1 MKPQIKTA
9 KAEKKSKRAEKEVS
23 QTTSSSSNI
32 ISDQSESDDKIQ
44 AKRSSGLT
52 VFFMHK
58 PVAATMLLASG
69 LLLGIYAAQ
78 FLRIGLLPNAVTPG
92 LSVIT
97 RYPGVA
103 PEKVEKLLT
112 KPIEEKVAEV
122 PGIEQLSSLSEDG
135 ESKINVIFG
144 SNVDLKVKI
153 IEVQEKLEQIRQTFS
168 REVEAPYIV
177 PYDPSDRPVFILS
190 LSSKRYDLK
199 YVRGLAD
206 KRIKYNF
213 SKVEGVSEVFVGG
226 GTIREIQIFADPL
239 KLISYN
245 ISLSDIISLVQANN
259 RYVPAGS
266 LREAN
271 LTRTIITDVK
281 YKSVKEIADTLIP
294 YGKDQVIP
302 LRSVAEIKDYFREP
316 ENVSRSN
323 GVEKV
328 SIYVMK
334 SGIANTAAV
343 TAACRR
349 VLAELNFPDLNIE
362 VDYDQGEFIEKATK
376 RVTNEIILGSIIAA
390 LILWLFLRQASIT
403 LLTAIVIPASILTTF
418 LFLFFFKIELNV
430 MTLSGLAL
438 GVGLIIDNAIVV
450 VEKMSHISV
459 KDSSNEQSILEK
471 VAEVK
476 FEVLSSTLTIVIVF
490 LPIFFTN
497 QNTRDLYKDLAISL
511 SISVLVSLFLSV
523 TIIPSFYNQ
532 LLNPIARNLT
542 ERMGHAIQIFWV
554 QIRAFKPF
562 AVLKNK
568 VPGLSNYTERI
579 KGIDIRKKYR
589 QLIYA
594 GCRNFRFNL
603 LILLLIVA
611 SGVAAFYLA
620 KKEFIDP
627 IDSGEIN
634 ASVELDTGIN
644 LDATEKAVKEIEK
657 ALLLHP
663 AVEKITAKIEKWHA
677 SLFIKMKK
685 ELRSSMDT
693 DTFIAELKNI
703 TTPFKSAYVYFNQNS
718 DGGDSREIDID
729 LFGDDHQSL
738 KKLAKTLSQELK
750 QAIPGIGEIVLRFR
764 EGKPALEVTP
774 KLVELSRLGFTNARI
789 GELFRGA
796 LYGIVVTKYY
806 EGDREVDVRLKID
819 PNFINTPEKLKALY
833 IPGDVKDFVPISS
846 VLKIKEGTEETKLYR
861 KNKQKT
867 VSITVKLAG
876 IDTGTAGQL
885 LKNYLSSYPF
895 EKNYHYDFGENY
907 KKQLEGQR
915 EMMLAAFASIL
926 LIYFLLGALYE
937 SITTPLYVIL
947 TVPASI
953 LMSLIVIVIL
963 GKTLNISVYIGF
975 ILTAGISVSGAIMLV
990 STIRHKKE
998 TISPHR
1004 AVFAAVFERARPIAM
1019 TTSVTMVSMLPLI
1032 FDHGEG
1038 SNLWRPLAFT
1048 ILTGV
1053 LFSLVV
1059 TLYLIPVLQ
1068 IVIGGAKRGSLKLLL
1083 DLRKPVG

>member
-1 MKPQIKTA
+1 MKPGAGK
-9 KAEKKSKRAEKEVS
+9 
-23 QTTSSSSNI
+23 
-32 ISDQSESDDKIQ
+32 
-44 AKRSSGLT
+44 SGLT
-52 VFFMHK
+52 AFFLHK

-69 LLLGIYAAQ
+69 LLLGIYASN
-78 FLRIGLLPNAVTPG
+78 FLKIGLLPNSVTPG

-103 PEKVEKLLT
+103 PEKIEKLLT

-144 SNVDLKVKI
+144 SNVELKVKI

-199 YVRGLAD
+199 YIRGLAD

-239 KLISYN
+239 RLISYN
-245 ISLSDIISLVQANN
+245 ISLSDIISLVQSNN
-259 RYVPAGS
+259 RYIPAGP

-271 LTRTIITDVK
+271 LTRSIVTDFK
-281 YKSVKEIADTLIP
+281 YKTVKEISDTLIP

-302 LRSVAEIKDYFREP
+302 LRNVAEVKDHFREP
-316 ENVSRSN
+316 ENISRSN
-323 GVEKV
+323 GTEKV

-343 TAACRR
+343 TAGCRR
-349 VLAELNFPDLNIE
+349 VLSELRFPDLNIE
-362 VDYDQGEFIEKATK
+362 VDYDQGEFIEKAIK

-390 LILWLFLRQASIT
+390 IILWLFLRQASVT

-450 VEKMSHISV
+450 VEKIAHINRS
-459 KDSSNEQSILEK
+459 DGDRESNIIAK
-471 VAEVK
+471 VAQVK

-511 SISVLVSLFLSV
+511 SLSVLVSLFLSL
-523 TIIPSFYNQ
+523 TIIPSFFNQ
-532 LLNPIARNLT
+532 LQNPLAVRMAGKLSEFSRNLSGKISNGRVISRLRGRLSRY
-542 ERMGHAIQIFWV
+542 E
-554 QIRAFKPF
+554 
-562 AVLKNK
+562 
-568 VPGLSNYTERI
+568 GL
-579 KGIDIRKKYR
+579 RKRYNMNSLRVKYR
-589 QLIYA
+589 RLIFY
-594 GCRNFRFNL
+594 GCRNLKLNFVL
-603 LILLLIVA
+603 LAFAIAGGI
-611 SGVAAFYLA
+611 AAFYFA

-644 LDATEKAVKEIEK
+644 LEHTEKAVREIEK
-657 ALLLHP
+657 ALMQHA

-677 SLFIKMKK
+677 SLYIKMKK
-685 ELRSSMDT
+685 ELRSSLDS
-693 DTFIAELKNI
+693 DTFINELKAI
-703 TTPFKSAYVYFNQNS
+703 TGQFKNAYVYFNQSS

-729 LFGDDHQSL
+729 LFGDDHKTL
-738 KKLAKTLSQELK
+738 KKLARNLSQELK
-750 QAIPGIGEIVLRFR
+750 QAIPGLNEIVLRFR
-764 EGKPALEVTP
+764 EGKPAIEISP
-774 KLVELSRLGFTNARI
+774 KHVELSRLGFTNARI

-796 LYGIVVTKYY
+796 LYGVVVTKFY
-806 EGDREVDVRLKID
+806 EGDREIDVRLKLD
-819 PNFINTPEKLKALY
+819 PNFINTPEKLKGLY

-846 VLKIKEGTEETKLYR
+846 VLKIQDGTEETKLYR

-867 VSITVKLAG
+867 VSITAKLGG

-885 LKNYLSSYPF
+885 LREYLNRYPF

-915 EMMLAAFASIL
+915 EMVFAAMAAIL

-937 SITTPLYVIL
+937 SFTTPLFVIL
-947 TVPASI
+947 TVPVSI
-953 LMSLIVIVIL
+953 LMSLIVTVAL
-963 GKTLNISVYIGF
+963 GKSLNISVYIGF

-990 STIRHKKE
+990 STIRHKQE
-998 TISPHR
+998 TLKGAK
-1004 AVFAAVFERARPIAM
+1004 AVFAAVFERIRPIAM

-1032 FDHGEG
+1032 FDYGEG

-1048 ILTGV
+1048 IMTGV
-1053 LFSLVV
+1053 LFSLLV
-1059 TLYLIPVLQ
+1059 TLYLIPVLEITLSMPGRNLFSRSAQ
-1068 IVIGGAKRGSLKLLL
+1068 KNRQKIGNAA
-1083 DLRKPVG
+1083 V

>member
-1 MKPQIKTA
+1 MRSDEKPQKHDL
-9 KAEKKSKRAEKEVS
+9 
-23 QTTSSSSNI
+23 TT
-32 ISDQSESDDKIQ
+32 
-44 AKRSSGLT
+44 
-52 VFFMHK
+52 FFMHK

-69 LLLGIYAAQ
+69 LLLGIYAVG
-78 FLRIGLLPNAVTPG
+78 FLKIGLLPNAVTPG

-103 PEKVEKLLT
+103 PEKIEKLLT

-122 PGIEQLSSLSEDG
+122 PGIEQISSLSEDG

-153 IEVQEKLEQIRQTFS
+153 VEVQEKLEQIRQTFS

-177 PYDPSDRPVFILS
+177 PYDPSDRPVFIIS

-199 YVRGLAD
+199 YIRGLAD

-259 RYVPAGS
+259 RYMPAGA
-266 LREAN
+266 LKEAN
-271 LTRTIITDVK
+271 QSRTIITDVK
-281 YKSVKEIADTLIP
+281 YRTVREIEETLIP
-294 YGKDQVIP
+294 YGKDQIVP
-302 LRSVAEIKDYFREP
+302 LKNIAEVKDHFREP
-316 ENVSRSN
+316 ENISRSN

-334 SGIANTAAV
+334 SGIANTASV
-343 TAACRR
+343 TAGCRK
-349 VLAELNFPDLNIE
+349 VLTGLKFPDLDIE

-376 RVTNEIILGSIIAA
+376 RVTNEIILGSVIAA
-390 LILWLFLRQASIT
+390 FILWLFIRQFSMTI
-403 LLTAIVIPASILTTF
+403 LTAIVIPASILTTF

-450 VEKMSHISV
+450 VEKISHIQIAEGA
-459 KDSSNEQSILEK
+459 NETSILEK
-471 VAEVK
+471 VSQVK

-497 QNTRDLYKDLAISL
+497 QTTRDLYKDLAISL
-511 SISVLVSLFLSV
+511 SLSVLVSLFLSL

-532 LLNPIARNLT
+532 LLGPVAKALGTYFSGFGQPIAKKIKSIKLFTRSDGLLRKYSGLT
-542 ERMGHAIQIFWV
+542 NQLN
-554 QIRAFKPF
+554 
-562 AVLKNK
+562 LKNLK
-568 VPGLSNYTERI
+568 A
-579 KGIDIRKKYR
+579 KYR
-589 QLIYA
+589 SMVFA
-594 GCRNFRFNL
+594 GCRYFKTTL
-603 LILLLIVA
+603 MVMACVIGAGIVA
-611 SGVAAFYLA
+611 FNLA

-644 LDATEKAVKEIEK
+644 LEYTEKAIKDIEK
-657 ALLLHP
+657 ALLQHP
-663 AVEKITAKIEKWHA
+663 AVGKITSKIEKWHA

-685 ELRSSMDT
+685 ELRGSLDT
-693 DTFIAELKNI
+693 DAFIAELKAI
-703 TTPFKSAYVYFNQNS
+703 AGRFKSAYVYFNQSS

-729 LFGDDHQSL
+729 LFGDDHRAL
-738 KKLAKTLSQELK
+738 KSLAKSLSQEIK
-750 QAIPGIGEIVLRFR
+750 QAIPGIGEVVLRFR
-764 EGKPALEVTP
+764 EGKPALEISP
-774 KLVELSRLGFTNARI
+774 KHVELSRLGFTNARI

-796 LYGIVVTKYY
+796 LYGMVVTKFY
-806 EGDREVDVRLKID
+806 EGDREIDVRLKID
-819 PNFINTPEKLKALY
+819 PNFINTPEKLKGLY
-833 IPGDVKDFVPISS
+833 IPGDVKDFVPVSS
-846 VLKIKEGTEETKLYR
+846 VLQVKDGTEETKLYR
-861 KNKQKT
+861 KNKQKN

-876 IDTGTAGQL
+876 IDSGSAGNL
-885 LKNYLSSYPF
+885 LKSFLDKYPF
-895 EKNYHYDFGENY
+895 DKNYHYDFGDSY
-907 KKQLEGQR
+907 KKQLAGQR
-915 EMMLAAFASIL
+915 EMLFASFAAIL

-937 SITTPLYVIL
+937 SFTIPLYVIL
-947 TVPASI
+947 TVPASVF
-953 LMSLIVIVIL
+953 MSLVVIVLL

-975 ILTAGISVSGAIMLV
+975 ILTAGISVSSAIMLV
-990 STIRHKKE
+990 STIQHNNDRFN
-998 TISPHR
+998 TAR
-1004 AVFAAVFERARPIAM
+1004 AVFYSVFERVRPIAM

-1048 ILTGV
+1048 ILVGV

-1059 TLYLIPVLQ
+1059 TLYLIPVLR
-1068 IVIGGAKRGSLKLLL
+1068 IVTGHRRIKMEKESEYQFDGTA
-1083 DLRKPVG
+1083 LRNS

>member
-1 MKPQIKTA
+1 MMQPGPHKSGITA
-9 KAEKKSKRAEKEVS
+9 Y
-23 QTTSSSSNI
+23 
-32 ISDQSESDDKIQ
+32 
-44 AKRSSGLT
+44 
-52 VFFMHK
+52 FMRK

-69 LLLGIYAAQ
+69 LLLGIYASK
-78 FLRIGLLPNAVTPG
+78 FLKIGLLPNAVTPG

-103 PEKVEKLLT
+103 PEKIEKLLT

-135 ESKINVIFG
+135 ESKINVIFD

-199 YVRGLAD
+199 YIRGLAD

-245 ISLSDIISLVQANN
+245 ISLSDIISLVQSNN
-259 RYVPAGS
+259 RYVPAGP
-266 LREAN
+266 LREPN
-271 LTRTIITDVK
+271 FTRNIITDFK
-281 YKSVKEIADTLIP
+281 YKTVKDIADTLIP
-294 YGKDQVIP
+294 YGKDQIIP
-302 LRSVAEIKDYFREP
+302 LRSIAEVKDHFREP
-316 ENVSRSN
+316 ENISRSN
-323 GVEKV
+323 GTEKV

-334 SGIANTAAV
+334 SGVANTAAV
-343 TAACRR
+343 TAGCRK
-349 VLAELNFPDLNIE
+349 VLSELQFPDLNIE
-362 VDYDQGEFIEKATK
+362 VDYDQGEFIEKAIQ
-376 RVTNEIILGSIIAA
+376 RVTSEIILGSIIAA
-390 LILWLFLRQASIT
+390 LILWLFLRRVSVT

-450 VEKMSHISV
+450 VEKIAHIGQN
-459 KDSSNEQSILEK
+459 DAHRELSIIGK
-471 VAEVK
+471 VGQVK

-497 QNTRDLYKDLAISL
+497 QSTRDLYKDLAIALSL
-511 SISVLVSLFLSV
+511 SVLVSLFLSM
-523 TIIPSFYNQ
+523 TIIPSFFNQ
-532 LLNPIARNLT
+532 LQNPLAL
-542 ERMGHAIQIFWV
+542 RMGAGISTFLMALWEKIRESHVIVWSGRFLDYFGLLRQRYSQGSIKVRYRRFIF
-554 QIRAFKPF
+554 
-562 AVLKNK
+562 
-568 VPGLSNYTERI
+568 
-579 KGIDIRKKYR
+579 
-589 QLIYA
+589 A
-594 GCRNFRFNL
+594 GCRNLRFNL
-603 LILLLIVA
+603 MLLALVVVA
-611 SGVAAFYLA
+611 GITAFYFA

-644 LDATEKAVKEIEK
+644 LEHTEKAVKDIEK
-657 ALLLHP
+657 ALLKHA

-685 ELRSSMDT
+685 ELRSSLDT
-693 DTFIAELKNI
+693 DTFISELKSI
-703 TTPFKSAYVYFNQNS
+703 TGQFKNAFVYFNQSS

-729 LFGDDHQSL
+729 LFGDDHSVL
-738 KKLAKTLSQELK
+738 KKLARNLSQELK
-750 QAIPGIGEIVLRFR
+750 QAIPGLTEIVLRFR
-764 EGKPALEVTP
+764 EGKPALEISP
-774 KLVELSRLGFTNARI
+774 KHVELSRLGFTNARI

-796 LYGIVVTKYY
+796 LYGMVVTKFY

-819 PNFINTPEKLKALY
+819 PNFINTPEKLKGLY
-833 IPGDVKDFVPISS
+833 IPGDVKDFVPVSS
-846 VLKIKEGTEETKLYR
+846 VLKIQDGTEETKLYR

-867 VSITVKLAG
+867 VSITAKLGG

-885 LKNYLSSYPF
+885 LRDYLNRYPF
-895 EKNYHYDFGENY
+895 EKNYHYDFGDSY

-915 EMMLAAFASIL
+915 EMIVAAWAAIL

-937 SITTPLYVIL
+937 SFTTPLFVIL
-947 TVPASI
+947 TVPVSI
-953 LMSLIVIVIL
+953 LMSLIVTVAL
-963 GKTLNISVYIGF
+963 GKSLNISVYIGF

-990 STIRHKKE
+990 STIRHKQE
-998 TISPHR
+998 TLR
-1004 AVFAAVFERARPIAM
+1004 GAKAVIAAVFERIRPIAM

-1032 FDHGEG
+1032 FDYGEG

-1048 ILTGV
+1048 IMTGV
-1053 LFSLVV
+1053 LFSLLV
-1059 TLYLIPVLQ
+1059 TLYLIPVLEITLSLPRQ
-1068 IVIGGAKRGSLKLLL
+1068 SRVERGWLNR
-1083 DLRKPVG
+1083 LR

>member
-1 MKPQIKTA
+1 MQGA
-9 KAEKKSKRAEKEVS
+9 NGKA
-23 QTTSSSSNI
+23 
-32 ISDQSESDDKIQ
+32 
-44 AKRSSGLT
+44 GLT
-52 VFFMHK
+52 AYFLHK

-69 LLLGIYAAQ
+69 LLLGVYSSK
-78 FLRIGLLPNAVTPG
+78 FLKIGLLPNAVTPG

-103 PEKVEKLLT
+103 PEKIEKLLT

-144 SNVDLKVKI
+144 SNVELKVKI

-190 LSSKRYDLK
+190 LSSKSYDLK
-199 YVRGLAD
+199 YIRGLAD

-213 SKVEGVSEVFVGG
+213 SKVDGVSEVFVGG

-245 ISLSDIISLVQANN
+245 ISLSDIVSLVQANN
-259 RYVPAGS
+259 KYIPAGP
-266 LREAN
+266 LREPN
-271 LTRTIITDVK
+271 ITRSIITDFK
-281 YKSVKEIADTLIP
+281 YKSVKEISDTLIP

-302 LRSVAEIKDYFREP
+302 LRSVAEVKDHFREP
-316 ENVSRSN
+316 ENISRSN
-323 GVEKV
+323 GTEKV

-343 TAACRR
+343 TAGCRR
-349 VLAELNFPDLNIE
+349 VLSELNFPDLNIE
-362 VDYDQGEFIEKATK
+362 VDYDQGEFIEKAIK
-376 RVTNEIILGSIIAA
+376 RVTSEIILGSIIAA
-390 LILWLFLRQASIT
+390 LILWLFLRQISIT
-403 LLTAIVIPASILTTF
+403 LVTAIVIPASILTTF

-450 VEKMSHISV
+450 VEKIAHLNNS
-459 KDSSNEQSILEK
+459 KSNRESNIVTTVGL
-471 VAEVK
+471 VK

-511 SISVLVSLFLSV
+511 SLSMLVSLFLSL
-523 TIIPSFYNQ
+523 TIIPSFFNQ
-532 LLNPIARNLT
+532 LQSPVAVNIGERYARFMHRLSAKIVNWRIYNLLRVSL
-542 ERMGHAIQIFWV
+542 ERRTHSLANFGLG
-554 QIRAFKPF
+554 P
-562 AVLKNK
+562 LK
-568 VPGLSNYTERI
+568 
-579 KGIDIRKKYR
+579 KKYR
-589 QLIYA
+589 KWVLA
-594 GCRNFRFNL
+594 GCRNLRLNL
-603 LILLLIVA
+603 LLLVLTVA
-611 SGVAAFYLA
+611 GGSAAFHFA

-644 LDATEKAVKEIEK
+644 LDHTEKAVKEIEK
-657 ALLLHP
+657 ALMQHP

-677 SLFIKMKK
+677 SLYVKMKK
-685 ELRSSMDT
+685 ELRSSLSSDA
-693 DTFIAELKNI
+693 FIAELKSI
-703 TTPFKSAYVYFNQNS
+703 TAQFRNAYIYFNQS
-718 DGGDSREIDID
+718 ADGGDSREIDID
-729 LFGDDHQSL
+729 LFGDDHTIL
-738 KKLAKTLSQELK
+738 KKLARDLSQELK
-750 QAIPGIGEIVLRFR
+750 QAIPGLTEIVLRFR
-764 EGKPALEVTP
+764 EGKPAIEISP
-774 KLVELSRLGFTNARI
+774 KHVELSRLGFTNARI

-796 LYGIVVTKYY
+796 LYGIVVTKFY
-806 EGDREVDVRLKID
+806 EGDREIDVRLKLD
-819 PNFINTPEKLKALY
+819 PGFINTPEKLKGLY

-846 VLKIKEGTEETKLYR
+846 VLKIQEGTEETKLYR

-867 VSITVKLAG
+867 VSITAKLGG

-885 LKNYLSSYPF
+885 LRDYLNRYPF

-915 EMMLAAFASIL
+915 EMVFAAMASVL

-937 SITTPLYVIL
+937 SFTTPLFVIL
-947 TVPASI
+947 TVPVSI
-953 LMSLIVIVIL
+953 LMSLIVTVVL
-963 GKTLNISVYIGF
+963 GKSLNVSVYIGF

-990 STIRHKKE
+990 STIRHKQGTQKGVK
-998 TISPHR
+998 
-1004 AVFAAVFERARPIAM
+1004 AVFAAVFERFRPITM
-1019 TTSVTMVSMLPLI
+1019 TTSVTVVSMLPLI
-1032 FDHGEG
+1032 LDYGEG

-1048 ILTGV
+1048 IMTGV
-1053 LFSLVV
+1053 LFSLLV
-1059 TLYLIPVLQ
+1059 TLYLIPVLE
-1068 IVIGGAKRGSLKLLL
+1068 ISVASPKKNRLADILRFKRKQSG
-1083 DLRKPVG
+1083 

>member
-1 MKPQIKTA
+1 MMDKPGD
-9 KAEKKSKRAEKEVS
+9 SKG
-23 QTTSSSSNI
+23 
-32 ISDQSESDDKIQ
+32 
-44 AKRSSGLT
+44 SGLT
-52 VFFMHK
+52 AFFLEK

-69 LLLGIYAAQ
+69 LLLGIYASG
-78 FLRIGLLPNAVTPG
+78 FLKIGLLPNAVTPG

-103 PEKVEKLLT
+103 PEKIEKLLT

-153 IEVQEKLEQIRQTFS
+153 VEVQEKLEQIRQTFS

-190 LSSKRYDLK
+190 LSSKRHDLK
-199 YVRGLAD
+199 SIRGLAD

-259 RYVPAGS
+259 RYMPAGP
-266 LREAN
+266 LREPNQTRNIIAN
-271 LTRTIITDVK
+271 FK
-281 YKSVKEIADTLIP
+281 YKSVKEIGDTLIP
-294 YGKDQVIP
+294 YGKDQIIP
-302 LRSVAEIKDYFREP
+302 LRSVAEVKDYFREP
-316 ENVSRSN
+316 ENISRSN
-323 GVEKV
+323 GTEKV

-343 TAACRR
+343 TAGCRR
-349 VLAELNFPDLNIE
+349 VLKELNFPDLNIE
-362 VDYDQGEFIEKATK
+362 VDYDQGEFIEKAIK

-403 LLTAIVIPASILTTF
+403 FLTSIVIPASILTTF

-450 VEKMSHISV
+450 VEKMAHISQ
-459 KDSSNEQSILEK
+459 KGLPKAAGILEK

-511 SISVLVSLFLSV
+511 SLSVLVSLFLSL
-523 TIIPSFYNQ
+523 TIIPSFYHQ
-532 LLNPIARNLT
+532 LQGGVAESLGKKIHVFLAKGKNAVFDSRIFAKAREKLS
-542 ERMGHAIQIFWV
+542 GL
-554 QIRAFKPF
+554 IRYTDRYRTVSLKTRYRK
-562 AVLKNK
+562 AVF
-568 VPGLSNYTERI
+568 S
-579 KGIDIRKKYR
+579 
-589 QLIYA
+589 
-594 GCRNFRFNL
+594 GCRSFRFNL
-603 LILLLIVA
+603 LLFLLTVA
-611 SGVAAFYLA
+611 GGVVAFYFA

-644 LDATEKAVKEIEK
+644 LEHTEKAVKEIEK

-677 SLFIKMKK
+677 SLFVKMKR
-685 ELRSSMDT
+685 ELRSSLDT
-693 DTFIAELKNI
+693 DTFVAELKGI
-703 TTPFKSAYVYFNQNS
+703 TGKFKNAYVYFNQGS

-729 LFGDDHQSL
+729 LFGDDHKEL
-738 KKLAKTLSQELK
+738 KKLARTLSQELK

-764 EGKPALEVTP
+764 EGKPALEISP
-774 KLVELSRLGFTNARI
+774 KHVELSRLGFTNARI

-796 LYGIVVTKYY
+796 LYGIVVTKFY
-806 EGDREVDVRLKID
+806 EGDREVDVRLKLD
-819 PNFINTPEKLKALY
+819 PNFINAPEKLKGLY

-846 VLKIKEGTEETKLYR
+846 VLKIQDGTEETKLYR

-867 VSITVKLAG
+867 VSITAKLSG
-876 IDTGTAGQL
+876 IDTGTAGQRIKEFL
-885 LKNYLSSYPF
+885 NRYPF
-895 EKNYHYDFGENY
+895 EKNYHYDFGEGY

-915 EMMLAAFASIL
+915 EMLFASLAAIL

-937 SITTPLYVIL
+937 SFTTPLYVIL

-953 LMSLIVIVIL
+953 MMSLIITVLL

-990 STIRHKKE
+990 STIRRKKE
-998 TISPHR
+998 QAKPVR
-1004 AVFAAVFERARPIAM
+1004 AVFAAVFERVRPIAM
-1019 TTSVTMVSMLPLI
+1019 TTSVTIVSMLPLI
-1032 FDHGEG
+1032 FDYGEG

-1048 ILTGV
+1048 ILVGTS
-1053 LFSLVV
+1053 FSLLV
-1059 TLYLIPVLQ
+1059 TLYLIPILQ
-1068 IVIGGAKRGSLKLLL
+1068 IIISLP
-1083 DLRKPVG
+1083 RKPLFQLNKPLL